1 MPAPILTPDGRYIV
15 VEGKTGPRLWRAANP
30 HLPEAQRVERVWEL
44 MAARRAV
51 RDARGDP
58 VLLREARA
66 QVDRVKRLLGE
77 RGPVWW
83 DDASPDLNRTLVR
96 NSPYAAW
103 WQALGESERLPD

>member
-1 MPAPILTPDGRYIV
+1 MLA
-15 VEGKTGPRLWRAANP
+15 EEK
-30 HLPEAQRVERVWEL
+30 RVALVQEL

-58 VLLREARA
+58 ALLSAARENVQRA
-66 QVDRVKRLLGE
+66 KEQLGE

-83 DDASPDLNRTLVR
+83 SDDQPDLNRKLVR

-103 WQALGESERLPD
+103 WASLSERDVSSA